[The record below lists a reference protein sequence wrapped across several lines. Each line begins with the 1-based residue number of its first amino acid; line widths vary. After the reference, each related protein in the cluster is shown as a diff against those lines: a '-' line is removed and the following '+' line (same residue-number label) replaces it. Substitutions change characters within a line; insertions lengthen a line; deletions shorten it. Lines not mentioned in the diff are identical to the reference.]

1 LEFNLEQQFEVAARF
16 LDENRAALS
25 QLSTWPGVESATLA
39 LCPEVE
45 LDRSTICTK
54 LYAFPVSLVQ
64 SCAGFGLQLGLALRL
79 TWADEL
85 E

>member
-25 QLSTWPGVESATLA
+25 RLTTWPGVGSATLA

-64 SCAGFGLQLGLALRL
+64 CCAGLGLQLGLALRL
-79 TWADEL
+79 TWAEEL
-85 E
+85 K